1 MCVLKGMDVNGDGL
15 AVNQMGCLILVGA
28 GLKYRWSCTNRARR
42 DHPITIMLFCLV
54 ITNDSSASIP
64 IDYWS
69 SSSQHAFSIQCN
81 IMLSNISIL

>member
-1 MCVLKGMDVNGDGL
+1 MCVLKEMDVNGDGL

-42 DHPITIMLFCLV
+42 DHPIK
-54 ITNDSSASIP
+54 
-64 IDYWS
+64 DYWS